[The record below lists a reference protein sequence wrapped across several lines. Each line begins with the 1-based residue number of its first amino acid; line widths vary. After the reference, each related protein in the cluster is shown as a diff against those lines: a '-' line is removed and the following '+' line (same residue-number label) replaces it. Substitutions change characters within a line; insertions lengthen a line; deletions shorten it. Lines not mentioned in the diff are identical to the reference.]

1 MLHLVSMGLSLR
13 CRLPCKT
20 DKRPVHSTLLLL
32 LLPVSS
38 RAAVMSG
45 LHAVSVMCPRGVLYS
60 VSRNTRV
67 SRSGKSKVKMM
78 CRQENQVQKQV
89 VLTLVP
95 YKFGHHIGQFEKIIL
110 SSQTS
115 VRNRRALGGSSTF
128 KNRRKLSWFSK
139 GSRTKRSSEPN
150 F

>member
-67 SRSGKSKVKMM
+67 SRSGKSKVKMI

-95 YKFGHHIGQFEKIIL
+95 YPFGHLLGQVKKNFL
-110 SSQTS
+110 CSRLY
-115 VRNRRALGGSSTF
+115 VRNRLGGVTF
-128 KNRRKLSWFSK
+128 KSWRKFAWS
-139 GSRTKRSSEPN
+139 
-150 F
+150 